1 MPQDILPQKTLLQSP
16 MKIIKQKTVS
26 GMSILLAIILT
37 CVLISLGE
45 YILFDLNRSVNPAY
59 SVCGQYSDYVV
70 TESAYKGGSGNGFYS
85 APQNAY
91 TADDCRN
98 FALLIHAAFV
108 IPVFLAAFLM
118 YFFFYFR
125 RPQSKY
131 KILAWP
137 YFVFSIVMMLHLLIE
152 TGVRFAGSKMAIY
165 FILILV
171 AALLTGLVVLLQKK
185 FGENKS

>member
-1 MPQDILPQKTLLQSP
+1 MLQDILPQKTLLQSP
-16 MKIIKQKTVS
+16 MKAIKQKTVS

-45 YILFDLNRSVNPAY
+45 YVLFDLNRSVNPAY
-59 SVCGQYSDYVV
+59 DVCGQYPDGGR
-70 TESAYKGGSGNGFYS
+70 ALYKHSPYPV
-85 APQNAY
+85 PQINTY
-91 TADDCRN
+91 TRDDCRN
-98 FALLIHAAFV
+98 FGLLIHAAFV

-137 YFVFSIVMMLHLLIE
+137 YFIFSIVMILHLLIE
-152 TGVRFAGSKMAIY
+152 TGVRFVGNKIAVY
-165 FILILV
+165 LILGLI

-185 FGENKS
+185 FGER